1 MRSFTAIACGVA
13 DVPTEL
19 LTGLRAEVGVASRT
33 GFYAAAT
40 AW

>member
-1 MRSFTAIACGVA
+1 VSSLDIACGVA

-19 LTGLRAEVGVASRT
+19 PTGPRAEVGVAGRT
-33 GFYAAAT
+33 GFYVAAT